1 MQYLH
6 KSRCGRPEGVATQKK
21 DDWSALIGKRCIS
34 HQLKCC
40 KIASP
45 GLAAARL
52 VLTPCPLYPFLKE
65 PPVPSATARALA
77 TGVGCSQIS
86 IVPVILCGGT
96 GTRLWPLSR
105 ASYPKQYWPLAG
117 SGEDTLLQQTQQR
130 LEGLPG
136 LAPPL
141 LICNED
147 HRFIVAEQMRQIGV
161 EPAGILLEPIGRNTA
176 PAVAVAAL
184 QATAQGEDPLL
195 LVLAADHV
203 IRDVASFRT
212 TVVAGAAAAEAG
224 QLVTFGIV
232 PTAPE
237 TGYGYI
243 EAAQSLADTSAPVPI
258 ARFLEK
264 PDRATAEA
272 CLATGRFTWNSGMF
286 LFKASAILA
295 ELERL
300 APEVVSACRA
310 ALEQD
315 SADLDFL
322 RLEREA
328 FAGCPNVALD
338 VAVMEKTD
346 RGAVLSLDA
355 GWSDVG
361 SWSALWETADQDGQ
375 GNVLRGRVI
384 HEGARNCYLR
394 SEHRLGVEDLVVVE
408 TDDVV
413 LVAHRDQ
420 AQDVKGIVGLLEREG
435 APESKAHRKIYRPWG
450 SYDGV
455 TEGERWQVKRIVVNP
470 GASLSLQMHHHRAEH
485 WIVVQGTAVV
495 DKDGR
500 QELVGENQSTYIPLG
515 CRHRLSNPG
524 KIPVELIEVQSG
536 PYLGEDDIVRFE
548 DCYGRSEPSVLGV
561 AA

>member
-1 MQYLH
+1 MTSL
-6 KSRCGRPEGVATQKK
+6 
-21 DDWSALIGKRCIS
+21 
-34 HQLKCC
+34 
-40 KIASP
+40 
-45 GLAAARL
+45 
-52 VLTPCPLYPFLKE
+52 
-65 PPVPSATARALA
+65 
-77 TGVGCSQIS
+77 
-86 IVPVILCGGT
+86 VPVILCGGT

-105 ASYPKQYWPLAG
+105 ASYPKQYWALAG
-117 SGEDTLLQQTQQR
+117 TGEDTLLQQTQQR

-161 EPAGILLEPIGRNTA
+161 EPAAILLEPIGRNTA

-184 QATAQGEDPLL
+184 QATAQGDDPLL

-203 IRDVASFRT
+203 IRDAAAFRA
-212 TVVAGAAAAEAG
+212 TVSAGSAAAEAG

-243 EAAQSLADTSAPVPI
+243 EAAQSLAAASAPVPI
-258 ARFLEK
+258 ARFVEK

-272 CLATGRFTWNSGMF
+272 FLATGRFTWNSGMF

-346 RGAVLSLDA
+346 RGAVLALEA

-361 SWSALWETADQDGQ
+361 SWSALWETADQDPQ

-384 HEGARNCYLR
+384 HEDARNCYLR
-394 SEHRLGVEDLVVVE
+394 SEHRLVVGLGVEDLVVVE

-413 LVAHRDQ
+413 LVAHRDR
-420 AQDVKGIVGLLEREG
+420 AQDVKRIVGLLEQEG

-548 DCYGRSEPSVLGV
+548 DRYGRSDSV
-561 AA
+561 APTRP

>member
-1 MQYLH
+1 MESSY
-6 KSRCGRPEGVATQKK
+6 
-21 DDWSALIGKRCIS
+21 SASSSSL
-34 HQLKCC
+34 
-40 KIASP
+40 
-45 GLAAARL
+45 
-52 VLTPCPLYPFLKE
+52 
-65 PPVPSATARALA
+65 
-77 TGVGCSQIS
+77 
-86 IVPVILCGGT
+86 VPVILCGGT

-117 SGEDTLLQQTQQR
+117 TGEDTLLQQTQQR
-130 LEGLPG
+130 LAGLPG
-136 LAPPL
+136 LGSPL

-147 HRFIVAEQMRQIGV
+147 HRFIVAEQLRQIGV
-161 EPAGILLEPIGRNTA
+161 EPQAILLEPIGRNTA

-184 QATAQGEDPLL
+184 LATAQGEDPLL

-203 IRDVASFRT
+203 IRDAATFRATVA
-212 TVVAGAAAAEAG
+212 AGVPAAEAG

-243 EAAQSLADTSAPVPI
+243 EAAQSLVGASSPVPI
-258 ARFLEK
+258 ARFIEK
-264 PDRATAEA
+264 PDRATAEQF
-272 CLATGRFTWNSGMF
+272 LATGRFTWNSGMF

-300 APEVVSACRA
+300 APEVVSACRSS
-310 ALEQD
+310 LEHD

-328 FAGCPNVALD
+328 FASCPSVALD
-338 VAVMEKTD
+338 VAVMERTD
-346 RGAVLSLDA
+346 RGAVLPLEA

-361 SWSALWETADQDGQ
+361 SWSALWETADKDSA

-384 HEGARNCYLR
+384 HEGAHNCYLR
-394 SEHRLGVEDLVVVE
+394 SEHRLVVGLGVEDLVVVE

-413 LVAHRDQ
+413 LVAHRDR
-420 AQDVKGIVGLLEREG
+420 AQEIKGIVGLLEREG

-495 DKDGR
+495 EKDGNL
-500 QELVGENQSTYIPLG
+500 ELVGENQSTYIPLG

-524 KIPVELIEVQSG
+524 KIPVEMIEVQSG

-548 DCYGRSEPSVLGV
+548 DRYGRSNASPAPALTQQ
-561 AA
+561 

>member
-1 MQYLH
+1 MSTL
-6 KSRCGRPEGVATQKK
+6 
-21 DDWSALIGKRCIS
+21 
-34 HQLKCC
+34 
-40 KIASP
+40 
-45 GLAAARL
+45 
-52 VLTPCPLYPFLKE
+52 
-65 PPVPSATARALA
+65 
-77 TGVGCSQIS
+77 
-86 IVPVILCGGT
+86 VPVILCGGT

-105 ASYPKQYWPLAG
+105 ATYPKQYWPLAG
-117 SGEDTLLQQTQQR
+117 RGEETLLQQTQLR
-130 LEGLPG
+130 LTGLPQ

-141 LICNED
+141 LICNEE

-161 EPAGILLEPIGRNTA
+161 DPAAILLEPMGRNTA

-184 QATAQGEDPLL
+184 QATARGDDPLL

-203 IRDVASFRT
+203 IADGERFRQTVA
-212 TVVAGAAAAEAG
+212 AGFAAAEAG

-243 EAAQSLADTSAPVPI
+243 EAAESLTAAGSGGSADGVADASADSSEGLMRPVPI
-258 ARFLEK
+258 ARFVEK
-264 PDRATAEA
+264 PDRATAEQF
-272 CLATGRFTWNSGMF
+272 LATGRFTWNSGMF

-300 APEVVSACRA
+300 APEVVSACRS
-310 ALEQD
+310 ALEHD

-328 FAGCPNVALD
+328 FAGCPNVAID

-346 RGAVLSLDA
+346 RGAVLPLEA

-361 SWSALWETADQDGQ
+361 SWSALWETAQRDGD
-375 GNVLRGRVI
+375 GNVQRGRVI
-384 HEGARNCYLR
+384 SQDSRNCYLR
-394 SEHRLGVEDLVVVE
+394 SEHRLVVGLGLEDLVVVE

-413 LVAHRDQ
+413 LISHRDR
-420 AQDVKGIVGLLEREG
+420 AQEIKGIVGRLEAEG
-435 APESKAHRKIYRPWG
+435 ASESKAHRRIYRPWG

-455 TEGERWQVKRIVVNP
+455 TEGERWQVKKIVVNP

-485 WIVVQGTAVV
+485 WIVVKGTCVV
-495 DKDGR
+495 EKDGS
-500 QELVGENQSTYIPLG
+500 QELLGENQSTYIPLG
-515 CRHRLSNPG
+515 SKHRLSNPG

-536 PYLGEDDIVRFE
+536 AYLGEDDIVRFE
-548 DCYGRSEPSVLGV
+548 DRYGRSDATSVG
-561 AA
+561 A

>member
-1 MQYLH
+1 MAN
-6 KSRCGRPEGVATQKK
+6 SPSSPS
-21 DDWSALIGKRCIS
+21 SAL
-34 HQLKCC
+34 
-40 KIASP
+40 
-45 GLAAARL
+45 
-52 VLTPCPLYPFLKE
+52 
-65 PPVPSATARALA
+65 
-77 TGVGCSQIS
+77 
-86 IVPVILCGGT
+86 VPVILCGGT

-117 SGEDTLLQQTQQR
+117 TGEDTLLQQTQQR
-130 LEGLPG
+130 LKGLPG
-136 LAPPL
+136 LGAPL

-147 HRFIVAEQMRQIGV
+147 HRFIVAEQLRQIGV
-161 EPAGILLEPIGRNTA
+161 EPQAILLEPIGRNTA

-184 QATAQGEDPLL
+184 QATAHGEDPLL

-203 IRDVASFRT
+203 IRDAATFRATVA
-212 TVVAGAAAAEAG
+212 AGMAAAEAG

-243 EAAQSLADTSAPVPI
+243 EAAQSLLGANVPVPI
-258 ARFLEK
+258 ARFVEK
-264 PDRATAEA
+264 PDRATAEQF
-272 CLATGRFTWNSGMF
+272 LATGRFTWNSGMF

-300 APEVVSACRA
+300 APEVVSACRSS
-310 ALEQD
+310 LEHD

-328 FAGCPNVALD
+328 FASCPSVALD
-338 VAVMEKTD
+338 VAVMERTD
-346 RGAVLSLDA
+346 RGAVLPLEA

-361 SWSALWETADQDGQ
+361 SWSALWETADQDSD

-384 HEGARNCYLR
+384 SEGSSNCYLR
-394 SEHRLGVEDLVVVE
+394 SEHRLVVGLGVEDLVVVE

-413 LVAHRDQ
+413 LVAHRDR
-420 AQDVKGIVGLLEREG
+420 AQEVKAIVGLLEREG

-485 WIVVQGTAVV
+485 WIVVQGSALVE
-495 DKDGR
+495 KDGR
-500 QELVGENQSTYIPLG
+500 QEMVSENQSTYIPLG

-548 DCYGRSEPSVLGV
+548 DRYGRSDASLTPTLTQP
-561 AA
+561 

>member
-1 MQYLH
+1 M
-6 KSRCGRPEGVATQKK
+6 
-21 DDWSALIGKRCIS
+21 
-34 HQLKCC
+34 
-40 KIASP
+40 
-45 GLAAARL
+45 
-52 VLTPCPLYPFLKE
+52 
-65 PPVPSATARALA
+65 TARFPSTMAAL
-77 TGVGCSQIS
+77 
-86 IVPVILCGGT
+86 VPVILCGGT

-105 ASYPKQYWPLAG
+105 ATYPKQYWALA
-117 SGEDTLLQQTQQR
+117 SAGEETLLQQTQQR
-130 LEGLPG
+130 LAGIDGLQ
-136 LAPPL
+136 PPL

-147 HRFIVAEQMRQIGV
+147 HRFIVAEQMRQIDV
-161 EPAGILLEPIGRNTA
+161 EPAGILLEPMGRNTA
-176 PAVAVAAL
+176 PAVAIAAL
-184 QATAQGEDPLL
+184 QATARGEDPLL

-203 IRDVASFRT
+203 IRDAAAFRA
-212 TVVAGAAAAEAG
+212 TVGAGMAAAEAG

-243 EAAQSLADTSAPVPI
+243 EAAEPLKAATGAPQQPVPI
-258 ARFLEK
+258 ARFVEK
-264 PDRATAEA
+264 PDRATAEQF
-272 CLATGRFTWNSGMF
+272 LATGRFTWNSGMF

-310 ALEQD
+310 ALEHD

-328 FAGCPNVALD
+328 FAGCPNVAID

-346 RGAVLSLDA
+346 RGAVLPLEA

-361 SWSALWETADQDGQ
+361 SWSALWETADQDAD

-384 HEGARNCYLR
+384 HEDSRNCYLR
-394 SEHRLGVEDLVVVE
+394 SEHRLVVGLGVEDLVVVE

-413 LVAHRDQ
+413 LVAHRDR
-420 AQDVKGIVGLLEREG
+420 AQDVKGIVGLLEKEG
-435 APESKAHRKIYRPWG
+435 ARESKAHRRIYRPWG

-455 TEGERWQVKRIVVNP
+455 TEGERWQVKKIVVNP

-485 WIVVQGTAVV
+485 WIVVKGTAVV
-495 DKDGR
+495 EKDGR
-500 QELVGENQSTYIPLG
+500 EELVGENQSTYIPLG

-524 KIPVELIEVQSG
+524 RIPVELIEVQSG

-548 DCYGRSEPSVLGV
+548 DRYGRSDTALTPR
-561 AA
+561 

>member
-1 MQYLH
+1 M
-6 KSRCGRPEGVATQKK
+6 AT
-21 DDWSALIGKRCIS
+21 S
-34 HQLKCC
+34 
-40 KIASP
+40 SP
-45 GLAAARL
+45 VSGLPAGD
-52 VLTPCPLYPFLKE
+52 
-65 PPVPSATARALA
+65 ATASEAPASGA
-77 TGVGCSQIS
+77 TAPSPL
-86 IVPVILCGGT
+86 VPVILCGGT

-105 ASYPKQYWPLAG
+105 ASYPKQYWALAG
-117 SGEDTLLQQTQQR
+117 DGEETLLQQTQQR

-136 LAPPL
+136 LAAPL

-184 QATAQGEDPLL
+184 QATARGDDPLL

-203 IRDVASFRT
+203 IRDAGRFRQA
-212 TVVAGAAAAEAG
+212 VSAGLEAAAAG
-224 QLVTFGIV
+224 RLVTFGIV

-243 EAAQSLADTSAPVPI
+243 EAAEPLTRDANMPPRPAPI
-258 ARFLEK
+258 ARFVEK

-272 CLATGRFTWNSGMF
+272 FLATGRFTWNSGMF
-286 LFKASAILA
+286 LFRASAVLA

-310 ALEQD
+310 ALEHD
-315 SADLDFL
+315 AADLDFL

-328 FAGCPNVALD
+328 FAGCPSVALD
-338 VAVMEKTD
+338 VAVMEKTQL
-346 RGAVLSLDA
+346 GSVLPLQA

-361 SWSALWETADQDGQ
+361 SWSALWETADQDAA

-384 HEGARNCYLR
+384 SQSSRNCYLR
-394 SEHRLGVEDLVVVE
+394 SEHRLVVGLGVEDLVVVE

-413 LVAHRDQ
+413 LVAHRDR
-420 AQDVKGIVGLLEREG
+420 AQDVKTVVGLLEEAGARE
-435 APESKAHRKIYRPWG
+435 SRAHRRIYRPWG

-455 TEGERWQVKRIVVNP
+455 VEGERWQVKKIIVNP

-485 WIVVQGTAVV
+485 WVVVQGTALVE
-495 DKDGR
+495 KDGQ
-500 QELVGENQSTYIPLG
+500 QELLSENQSTYIPLG
-515 CRHRLSNPG
+515 SRHRLSNPG
-524 KIPVELIEVQSG
+524 RIPMEMIEVQSG
-536 PYLGEDDIVRFE
+536 SYLGEDDIVRFE
-548 DCYGRSEPSVLGV
+548 DRYGRSDQPQRSPQ
-561 AA
+561 AAVG

>member
-1 MQYLH
+1 M
-6 KSRCGRPEGVATQKK
+6 A
-21 DDWSALIGKRCIS
+21 AL
-34 HQLKCC
+34 
-40 KIASP
+40 
-45 GLAAARL
+45 
-52 VLTPCPLYPFLKE
+52 
-65 PPVPSATARALA
+65 
-77 TGVGCSQIS
+77 
-86 IVPVILCGGT
+86 VPVILCGGT

-105 ASYPKQYWPLAG
+105 ASYPKQYWALAG
-117 SGEDTLLQQTQQR
+117 DGEDTLLQQTHQR
-130 LEGLPG
+130 LEGIAG
-136 LAPPL
+136 LAAPL

-161 EPAGILLEPIGRNTA
+161 EPAAILLEPMGRNTA

-184 QATAQGEDPLL
+184 QATAHGEDPLL

-203 IRDVASFRT
+203 IRDAARFRD
-212 TVVAGAAAAEAG
+212 TVVAGMPTAEAG

-243 EAAQSLADTSAPVPI
+243 EAAEPLSTGAGSSPCAVPI
-258 ARFLEK
+258 ARFVEK
-264 PDRATAEA
+264 PNLATAEQF
-272 CLATGRFTWNSGMF
+272 LATGRFTWNSGMF

-310 ALEQD
+310 ALEHD
-315 SADLDFL
+315 SPDLDFL

-328 FAGCPNVALD
+328 FGSCPSVAID
-338 VAVMEKTD
+338 VAVMERTTL
-346 RGAVLSLDA
+346 GAVLPLEA

-361 SWSALWETADQDGQ
+361 SWSALWETADQDAD

-384 HEGARNCYLR
+384 SEASRNCYLR
-394 SEHRLGVEDLVVVE
+394 SEHRLVVGLGVEDLVVVE

-413 LVAHRDQ
+413 LVAHRDK
-420 AQDVKGIVGLLEREG
+420 AQDVKSVVSLLEREG
-435 APESKAHRKIYRPWG
+435 ARESKAHRKIYRPWG
-450 SYDGV
+450 SYDGI
-455 TEGERWQVKRIVVNP
+455 TEGSRWQVKRIVVNP

-495 DKDGR
+495 EKEGVE
-500 QELVGENQSTYIPLG
+500 ELVSENQSTYIPLG
-515 CRHRLSNPG
+515 AKHRLSNPG

-536 PYLGEDDIVRFE
+536 AYLGEDDIKRFE
-548 DCYGRSEPSVLGV
+548 DRYGRSGGAGAT
-561 AA
+561 AASLTPQ